1 MATLNVPDAK
11 VTLFTEKFLTPW
23 IARNLAAIDEQLARE
38 DLGAEARTQLLAAR
52 AEVENKTW
60 QQLMFDLVKMGAK
73 QMKRVWAR
81 QDAEPLAKQLINEA
95 EANALAELSDL

>member
-11 VTLFTEKFLTPW
+11 VTLFEEKFLTPW
-23 IARNLAAIDEQLARE
+23 KARNIAAIDEQLARQ
-38 DLGAEARTQLLAAR
+38 DLAEEARTQLLQAR

-60 QQLMFDLVKMGAK
+60 RQLMFELVKGAAQ
-73 QMKRVWAR
+73 QMKRAWAR
-81 QDAEPLAKQLINEA
+81 QDAEPQAKQLVNEA